1 MTSSHTTIIF
11 IKNSDLTNFYTVD
24 GIIII
29 IGVGWFIFSGFA
41 LSVIQHSPSTCFWWC
56 LLHETGAGKATVM

>member
-1 MTSSHTTIIF
+1 MTNNINIIIIVIITVLMTSSHTTIIF

-29 IGVGWFIFSGFA
+29 IGVG
-41 LSVIQHSPSTCFWWC
+41 
-56 LLHETGAGKATVM
+56 